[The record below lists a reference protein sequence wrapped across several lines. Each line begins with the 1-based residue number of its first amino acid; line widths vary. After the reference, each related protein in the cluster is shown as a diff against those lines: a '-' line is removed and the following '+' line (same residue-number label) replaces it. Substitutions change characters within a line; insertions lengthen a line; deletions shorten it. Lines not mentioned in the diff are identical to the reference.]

1 MFLFQNNS
9 PNDIV
14 FIPFGTTA
22 DTMKIHFTP
31 ERANCKMHVTV
42 SIIGCFESACK

>member
-1 MFLFQNNS
+1 MLSFQNNG

-22 DTMKIHFTP
+22 DTVKIHFIP
-31 ERANCKMHVTV
+31 NANCKMHVTV